1 MSNLIAKISF
11 PCPDELIETNR
22 TRNRC
27 RSLRRRPRRWA
38 SADERTVRDL
48 WPDSPR
54 VMTLNTELL
63 HKNMS
68 PEFSTADSLPF
79 TTGRSAV
86 YFQLSHKTEAFLEVI
101 PSLYGGRSAP
111 GPDGPRYCSITVD
124 SLDGLSTW
132 ACIIL
137 YNSYKIEYNSDW
149 CETILLISYWRS
161 LPVKN
166 MFAPKIII
174 LFSSLI
180 KYVFTLLIT

>member
-48 WPDSPR
+48 WPDSP
-54 VMTLNTELL
+54 
-63 HKNMS
+63 S
-68 PEFSTADSLPF
+68 F
-79 TTGRSAV
+79 TPGRSAV

-101 PSLYGGRSAP
+101 PSLYGERSVP
-111 GPDGPRYCSITVD
+111 GPDGPWYCSSIVD

-166 MFAPKIII
+166 MFAAKIII